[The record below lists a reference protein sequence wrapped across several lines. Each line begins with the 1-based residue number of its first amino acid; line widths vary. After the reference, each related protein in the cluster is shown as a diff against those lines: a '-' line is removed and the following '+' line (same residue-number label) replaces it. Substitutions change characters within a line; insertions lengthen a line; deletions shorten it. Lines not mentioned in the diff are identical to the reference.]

1 MLFESCKKD
10 FFLEKLTEANLDKI
24 PEILSIF
31 VSRKTES
38 ETIMRFDTHYTGH
51 IKIAEIHSDGLIIGN
66 IEDALNVLG
75 DAYYQGYDGIILY
88 ERNITPDFFDL
99 QTKLA
104 GEILQKFSNYR
115 MRLVIV
121 GDWSKYTSR
130 SLEAF
135 ICESNKGKTVNFSS
149 SLTEALKLLSR
160 IN

>member
-1 MLFESCKKD
+1 MKEKTIISHQTDGLT
-10 FFLEKLTEANLDKI
+10 FLEIRSEEQFINNVQDVLDLFG
-24 PEILSIF
+24 EL
-31 VSRKTES
+31 
-38 ETIMRFDTHYTGH
+38 YGQ
-51 IKIAEIHSDGLIIGN
+51 
-66 IEDALNVLG
+66 
-75 DAYYQGYDGIILY
+75 YYDGIILY

-115 MRLVIV
+115 IRLVIV

-135 ICESNKGKTVNFSS
+135 ITESNRGKTVNFSS
-149 SLTEALKLLSR
+149 SPTEALKLLSR

>member
-1 MLFESCKKD
+1 MRRTVIMNTEIISHQTDGLT
-10 FFLEKLTEANLDKI
+10 FLEIRSEEQFINNVQDVLDLFG
-24 PEILSIF
+24 EL
-31 VSRKTES
+31 
-38 ETIMRFDTHYTGH
+38 YGQ
-51 IKIAEIHSDGLIIGN
+51 
-66 IEDALNVLG
+66 
-75 DAYYQGYDGIILY
+75 YYDGIILY

-115 MRLVIV
+115 IRLVIV

-135 ICESNKGKTVNFSS
+135 ITESNRGKTVNFSS
-149 SLTEALKLLSR
+149 SPTEALKLLSR

>member
-1 MLFESCKKD
+1 MKGKTIISHQTDGLT
-10 FFLEKLTEANLDKI
+10 FLEIRSEEQFINNVQDVLDLFG
-24 PEILSIF
+24 EL
-31 VSRKTES
+31 
-38 ETIMRFDTHYTGH
+38 YGQ
-51 IKIAEIHSDGLIIGN
+51 
-66 IEDALNVLG
+66 
-75 DAYYQGYDGIILY
+75 YYDGIILY
-88 ERNITPDFFDL
+88 ERNITHDFFDL

-115 MRLVIV
+115 IRLVIV

-149 SLTEALKLLSR
+149 SPTEALELLSR

>member
-1 MLFESCKKD
+1 MKEKTIISHKNDGLT
-10 FFLEKLTEANLDKI
+10 FLEIRSEEQFINNVQDVLDLFG
-24 PEILSIF
+24 EL
-31 VSRKTES
+31 
-38 ETIMRFDTHYTGH
+38 YGQ
-51 IKIAEIHSDGLIIGN
+51 
-66 IEDALNVLG
+66 
-75 DAYYQGYDGIILY
+75 YYDGIILY
-88 ERNITPDFFDL
+88 ERNITHDFFDL

-115 MRLVIV
+115 IRLVIV

>member
-1 MLFESCKKD
+1 MKEKTIISHQTDGLT
-10 FFLEKLTEANLDKI
+10 FL
-24 PEILSIF
+24 
-31 VSRKTES
+31 
-38 ETIMRFDTHYTGH
+38 
-51 IKIAEIHSDGLIIGN
+51 EIHSEEQFIN
-66 IEDALNVLG
+66 NVQDVLDLFG
-75 DAYYQGYDGIILY
+75 ELYGQYYDGIILC

-115 MRLVIV
+115 IRLVIV

-135 ICESNKGKTVNFSS
+135 ICESNRGKTVNFSS
-149 SLTEALKLLSR
+149 SPTEAVKLLSR

>member
-1 MLFESCKKD
+1 MRRTVIMDTEIISHQTDGLT
-10 FFLEKLTEANLDKI
+10 FLEIRSEEQFINNVQDVLDLFG
-24 PEILSIF
+24 EL
-31 VSRKTES
+31 
-38 ETIMRFDTHYTGH
+38 YGQ
-51 IKIAEIHSDGLIIGN
+51 
-66 IEDALNVLG
+66 
-75 DAYYQGYDGIILY
+75 YYDGIILY

-115 MRLVIV
+115 IRLVIV

-135 ICESNKGKTVNFSS
+135 ITESNRGKTVNFSS
-149 SLTEALKLLSR
+149 SPTEALELLSR

>member
-1 MLFESCKKD
+1 MRRTVIMD
-10 FFLEKLTEANLDKI
+10 TEI
-24 PEILSIF
+24 ISHQ
-31 VSRKTES
+31 T
-38 ETIMRFDTHYTGH
+38 
-51 IKIAEIHSDGLIIGN
+51 DGLIFLEIRSEEQFIN
-66 IEDALNVLG
+66 NVQDVPDLLG
-75 DAYYQGYDGIILY
+75 ELYGQYYDGIILY

-115 MRLVIV
+115 IRLVIV

-135 ICESNKGKTVNFSS
+135 ICESNRGKTVNFSS
-149 SLTEALKLLSR
+149 SPTEALKLLSR

>member
-1 MLFESCKKD
+1 MKEKTIISHQTDGLT
-10 FFLEKLTEANLDKI
+10 FLEIRSEEQFINNVQDVLDLFG
-24 PEILSIF
+24 EL
-31 VSRKTES
+31 
-38 ETIMRFDTHYTGH
+38 YGQ
-51 IKIAEIHSDGLIIGN
+51 
-66 IEDALNVLG
+66 
-75 DAYYQGYDGIILY
+75 YYDGIILY
-88 ERNITPDFFDL
+88 ERNIIPDFFDL

-115 MRLVIV
+115 IRLVIV

-149 SLTEALKLLSR
+149 SPTEALKLLSR

>member
-1 MLFESCKKD
+1 MKEKTIISHKNDGLT
-10 FFLEKLTEANLDKI
+10 FLEIRSEEQFINNVQDVLDLFG
-24 PEILSIF
+24 EL
-31 VSRKTES
+31 
-38 ETIMRFDTHYTGH
+38 YGQ
-51 IKIAEIHSDGLIIGN
+51 
-66 IEDALNVLG
+66 
-75 DAYYQGYDGIILY
+75 YYDGIILY
-88 ERNITPDFFDL
+88 ERNITHDFFDL

-115 MRLVIV
+115 IRLVIV

-149 SLTEALKLLSR
+149 SPTEALKLLSI

>member
-1 MLFESCKKD
+1 MRRTVIMDTEIISHQNDGLT
-10 FFLEKLTEANLDKI
+10 FLEIRSEEQFINNVQDVLDLFG
-24 PEILSIF
+24 EL
-31 VSRKTES
+31 
-38 ETIMRFDTHYTGH
+38 YGQ
-51 IKIAEIHSDGLIIGN
+51 
-66 IEDALNVLG
+66 
-75 DAYYQGYDGIILY
+75 YYDGIILY
-88 ERNITPDFFDL
+88 ERNITHDFFDL

-115 MRLVIV
+115 IRLVIV

-149 SLTEALKLLSR
+149 SPTEAVKLLSR

>member
-1 MLFESCKKD
+1 MKGKTIISHQTDGLT
-10 FFLEKLTEANLDKI
+10 FLEIRSEEQFINNVQDVLDLFG
-24 PEILSIF
+24 EL
-31 VSRKTES
+31 
-38 ETIMRFDTHYTGH
+38 YGQ
-51 IKIAEIHSDGLIIGN
+51 
-66 IEDALNVLG
+66 
-75 DAYYQGYDGIILY
+75 YYDGIILY
-88 ERNITPDFFDL
+88 ERNITHDFFDL

-115 MRLVIV
+115 IRLVIV

-149 SLTEALKLLSR
+149 SPTEALKLLSR